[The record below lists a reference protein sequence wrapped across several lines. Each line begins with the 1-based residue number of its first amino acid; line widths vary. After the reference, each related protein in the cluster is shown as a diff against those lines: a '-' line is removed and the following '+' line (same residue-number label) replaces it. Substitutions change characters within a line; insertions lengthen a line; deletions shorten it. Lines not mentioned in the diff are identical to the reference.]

1 MSKRSFFTTP
11 ANELSPVQL
20 GIFFTLLGFMGLPI
34 GAVVGFFIVE
44 ATFYSAIE
52 LSEQIADG
60 THMVE
65 WDINQF
71 GTKEVRIIEKDN
83 ANEQDE

>member
-1 MSKRSFFTTP
+1 MSKKSFFTTP

-34 GAVVGFFIVE
+34 GAAVGFVIVE
-44 ATFYSAIE
+44 TSFYSAID
-52 LSEQIADG
+52 LAEQVADG
-60 THMVE
+60 THAVE

-71 GTKEVRIIEKDN
+71 GTREVRIVEKETV
-83 ANEQDE
+83 NEQE